1 MYMNTSRATLSGL
14 VLVAILTLGLTLPG
28 DKGLIN
34 VCRMHHEMSIMA
46 SKNADLKSQNSQ
58 LAKKAQLLRSNNTYI
73 EHVIIKEMNMVR
85 PSDIVIILKSK
96 KN

>member
-1 MYMNTSRATLSGL
+1 MDTSQATIAGL
-14 VLVAILTLGLTLPG
+14 ITVIILTLTLTLPG
-28 DKGLIN
+28 DKGLIS
-34 VCRMHHEMSIMA
+34 VCKMHHEMSVM
-46 SKNADLKSQNSQ
+46 SHKNVELQTQNHQ
-58 LAKKAQLLRSNNTYI
+58 LAKKAQLLRNNSNYI